1 MGEHFYKSRADVT
14 LLSKKQNLEDINK
27 PPDIFKTYKWNIS
40 AWKKKYLKIVESN
53 RPGKNTCSTLDR
65 KETNFLN
72 TKRDQISKRKIHF
85 PMEKWSDNTKTVHRT
100 KTTNGF

>member
-1 MGEHFYKSRADVT
+1 MKHFSM
-14 LLSKKQNLEDINK
+14 E
-27 PPDIFKTYKWNIS
+27 
-40 AWKKKYLKIVESN
+40 KKYLKTVESN

-85 PMEKWSDNTKTVHRT
+85 PMEK
-100 KTTNGF
+100 